1 MLVVH
6 VVIKAVRMLF
16 AAAAARQQLT
26 TVAWQAGTSLHLPCR
41 HVSVIIITSS

>member
-16 AAAAARQQLT
+16 AAAAARQQLPGR
-26 TVAWQAGTSLHLPCR
+26 QAPAYTCHAGM
-41 HVSVIIITSS
+41 SV